1 MNFVLGPP
9 YYNSINNGNDGNNN
23 NNNLHENDERL
34 IHIEELIESKRKMLL
49 QKQKKLRLVAKQ
61 NQFLDIVREDYA
73 KYFNYIIK
81 QKQDQMKALDLLN
94 NYIHDLTRS
103 GNLTKHNIEDAKHEQ
118 MRIMNEMKSIQNN
131 LDEIILNTKDIHH
144 TLKNKKY
151 VN

>member
-1 MNFVLGPP
+1 MNFLVGPP
-9 YYNSINNGNDGNNN
+9 YNNN
-23 NNNLHENDERL
+23 SNSNNNLHENDERL

-49 QKQKKLRLVAKQ
+49 QKQKKLRSVAKQ

-144 TLKNKKY
+144 TLKDKKY
-151 VN
+151 VK

>member
-1 MNFVLGPP
+1 MNFVVGPP
-9 YYNSINNGNDGNNN
+9 YNNS

-49 QKQKKLRLVAKQ
+49 QKQKKLSLVAKQ

-103 GNLTKHNIEDAKHEQ
+103 GNLTKHNVEDAKHEQ